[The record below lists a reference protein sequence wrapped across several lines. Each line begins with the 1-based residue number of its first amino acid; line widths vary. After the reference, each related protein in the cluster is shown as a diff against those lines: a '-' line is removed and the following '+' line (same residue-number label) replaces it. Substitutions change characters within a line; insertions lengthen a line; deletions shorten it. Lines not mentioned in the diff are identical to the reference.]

1 MRPPAS
7 SLLLLLLTFSA
18 RIDVQ
23 EVRKPCFQQN
33 LFMRQQGMAL
43 THLHVQGALESLN
56 AVRDSSANMKGD
68 RGEYPSKPHPRG
80 YVAFR
85 AEQTPSINGR
95 SVLIPQD

>member
-1 MRPPAS
+1 MGLS
-7 SLLLLLLTFSA
+7 C
-18 RIDVQ
+18 I
-23 EVRKPCFQQN
+23 QQN
-33 LFMRQQGMAL
+33 LFMGQQGIAL

-68 RGEYPSKPHPRG
+68 RGEQQYPSKPHPRG